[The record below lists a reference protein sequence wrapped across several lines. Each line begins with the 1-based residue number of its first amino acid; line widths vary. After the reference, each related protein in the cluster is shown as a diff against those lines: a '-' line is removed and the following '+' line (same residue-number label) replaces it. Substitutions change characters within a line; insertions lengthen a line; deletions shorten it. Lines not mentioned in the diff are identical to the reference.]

1 MMSSNPKRREL
12 ALALVVL
19 LAIVGAIAATT
30 SANATAPASCGISG
44 CVSTPPL
51 SSSTTYSYTQT
62 SIYSIT
68 STSTTIS
75 TSISSSTTTT
85 TATTISTSWSYT
97 STISTSVTSSLTIT
111 SISGTESTTNTL
123 WSTYPTTMTTT
134 STYTVSST
142 STGIPVGPAC
152 PTTLVTNGSPLAP
165 YASFLRTF
173 RDNQL
178 SNTNAGRSFL
188 ITFNAWYYSWAPSLT
203 YAATTNPW
211 VFKTVQAEVYPLIGI
226 LYASYDAYSAVAPIN
241 TEAAAIVAGI
251 VTASLMG
258 IVYVAPI
265 TFVATRLLRRRLH
278 RLHITKQITAA
289 SSAWFA
295 SSIMMCVVAYATG
308 STQLLAMGTSSMVL
322 SMLSLGTMLGTKAL
336 TYAQVPLT
344 NMTNQVLAFKRLTK
358 SRL

>member
-1 MMSSNPKRREL
+1 MMSSNPKRREF

-19 LAIVGAIAATT
+19 LAVVGAIAATT

-51 SSSTTYSYTQT
+51 SSSTTYSYTQSST
-62 SIYSIT
+62 YSVT

-97 STISTSVTSSLTIT
+97 STVSTSVTSSLTVT
-111 SISGTESTTNTL
+111 SISGTESTTNTI
-123 WSTYPTTMTTT
+123 WSTYPTTMSTT
-134 STYTVSST
+134 STYTASNT
-142 STGIPVGPAC
+142 ITGIPVGPAC

-173 RDNQL
+173 RDNQI
-178 SNTNAGRSFL
+178 SNTTAGRSFL
-188 ITFNAWYYSWAPSLT
+188 ITFNSWYYSWAPSLT
-203 YAATTNPW
+203 SAATTNPW

-241 TEAAAIVAGI
+241 TEAGAIVAGI

-258 IVYVAPI
+258 IVFLTPI
-265 TFVATRLLRRRLH
+265 TFITTRIIRRYSRFH
-278 RLHITKQITAA
+278 VTKQITAA
-289 SSAWFA
+289 SAAWLVA
-295 SSIMMCVVAYATG
+295 SIPICIAAYVTG
-308 STQLLAMGTSSMVL
+308 SSQLLAVATSSMVL
-322 SMLSLGTMLGTKAL
+322 SALTLGSLLGTKAL

>member
-19 LAIVGAIAATT
+19 LAVVGAIAATA
-30 SANATAPASCGISG
+30 SANATVPASCGISG

-51 SSSTTYSYTQT
+51 SSSTTYSYTQSST
-62 SIYSIT
+62 YSVT

-75 TSISSSTTTT
+75 TSISSSTTTST
-85 TATTISTSWSYT
+85 VTTISTSWSYT
-97 STISTSVTSSLTIT
+97 STVSTSVTSSLTVT
-111 SISGTESTTNTL
+111 SISGTESTTNTI
-123 WSTYPTTMTTT
+123 WSTYPTTMSTT
-134 STYTVSST
+134 SIYTVSNT
-142 STGIPVGPAC
+142 NTGIPVGPAC

-173 RDNQL
+173 RDNQI
-178 SNTNAGRSFL
+178 SNTTAGRSFL
-188 ITFNAWYYSWAPSLT
+188 ITFNSWYYSWAPSLT
-203 YAATTNPW
+203 SAATTNPW

-226 LYASYDAYSAVAPIN
+226 LYASYDAYSAVAPIS
-241 TEAAAIVAGI
+241 TEAGAIVAGI

-258 IVYVAPI
+258 IVYLTPI
-265 TFVATRLLRRRLH
+265 TFITTRIIRRYSRFH
-278 RLHITKQITAA
+278 VTKQITSASVAWLVASIPICIAA
-289 SSAWFA
+289 Y
-295 SSIMMCVVAYATG
+295 VTG
-308 STQLLAMGTSSMVL
+308 SSQLLAVATSSMVL
-322 SMLSLGTMLGTKAL
+322 SALTLGSLLGTKAL